1 MRLKPSLPLQ
11 KVGQALSRFRLPGG
25 RVSDPP
31 SLMADYISTIT
42 DLLHRIWI
50 AFSLPVLDAIESTM
64 VYKTY
69 ADWESSIKRALEAL
83 YKMRNVRII
92 EAMNGEAEQT
102 NVTNLVLT
110 HSEIAWDG
118 FNIINKYPGSV
129 KQRDNLF
136 YHDGIHPIDAV
147 HLALAKK
154 TGCSAIAT
162 FDRDFRETNAEVPS
176 ILLMEDYF

>member
-1 MRLKPSLPLQ
+1 MKRVYLDTTVL
-11 KVGQALSRFRLPGG
+11 VFYFVSRFDPGFSKKSKEFLG
-25 RVSDPP
+25 KVEAGNYEALI
-31 SLMADYISTIT
+31 SLFALMELVKQFRE
-42 DLLHRIWI
+42 LLIKSNI
-50 AFSLPVLDAIESTM
+50 CM
-64 VYKTY
+64 K
-69 ADWESSIKRALEAL
+69 ADWESSIKKALEAL

-136 YHDGIHPIDAV
+136 YHDGLHPIDAV

-162 FDRDFRETNAEVPS
+162 FDRDFRETDAELPS